1 MKMLVLF
8 VLGTMLLCT
17 NSVSQSQQ
25 MATIVFVCE
34 HGGARSA
41 IASVY
46 FNKMAKEQNLQYRSI
61 FRGITPDSTISQ
73 ATRRGLDADG
83 FETAA
88 LSPVALTS
96 NDIGPSTLLISLD
109 CKPPTS
115 YHTTK
120 EWSGIPAISTD
131 YAVAR
136 DEIVKHLN
144 QLIGELKTK

>member
-1 MKMLVLF
+1 MRTLLF
-8 VLGTMLLCT
+8 FRIFFLSTNGLC
-17 NSVSQSQQ
+17 QSKQTT
-25 MATIVFVCE
+25 TIVFVCE
-34 HGGARSA
+34 HGGARST

-46 FNKMAKEQNLQYRSI
+46 FNKMAKEQNLHYRSI
-61 FRGITPDSTISQ
+61 FRGLTPDSTISQ
-73 ATRRGLDADG
+73 TTRKGLAADG

>member
-1 MKMLVLF
+1 MRTLLF
-8 VLGTMLLCT
+8 FRILFLSANGL
-17 NSVSQSQQ
+17 SQSKQT
-25 MATIVFVCE
+25 ATIVFVCE

-144 QLIGELKTK
+144 QLIGELKSK

>member
-1 MKMLVLF
+1 MRTLLF
-8 VLGTMLLCT
+8 FRILFLSANGL
-17 NSVSQSQQ
+17 SQSKQT
-25 MATIVFVCE
+25 ATIVFVCE

-73 ATRRGLDADG
+73 ATRKGLDADG

>member
-1 MKMLVLF
+1 MRRPLF
-8 VLGTMLLCT
+8 FCILFLST
-17 NSVSQSQQ
+17 NGLSQSKQTT
-25 MATIVFVCE
+25 TIVFVCE
-34 HGGARSA
+34 HGGARST

>member
-1 MKMLVLF
+1 MRTLLF
-8 VLGTMLLCT
+8 FRILFLSANGL
-17 NSVSQSQQ
+17 SQSKQT
-25 MATIVFVCE
+25 ATIVFVCE